1 MIVNKHSL
9 TSAADAQKILMQK
22 KDNNWYANFNNNQI
36 EALGNLPL
44 ILLNHKEVI
53 KKMQEIK
60 DEILKLSF
68 GEEKFTLI
76 NPESWYTLGCSSATH
91 FPLSIVNN
99 NIVYNIFRKK
109 NSYEVYCKNIF
120 IFSYV
125 HSKKCFKMGLD
136 YHKDCYMDASEIE
149 KLIKT
154 YISCVNF
161 L

>member
-1 MIVNKHSL
+1 MIVNKHNL

-22 KDNNWYANFNNNQI
+22 KDNNWYVNYTNNQI

-44 ILLNHKEVI
+44 ILLNHKEIV
-53 KKMQEIK
+53 KRTQEIN

-76 NPESWYTLGCSSATH
+76 KPENWHGSSY
-91 FPLSIVNN
+91 FPLSIINN
-99 NIVYNIFRKK
+99 NIIYNIFRKK
-109 NSYEVYCKNIF
+109 NSYEVCSKNIF